1 MRLFAALRGNEYL
14 SQVSVLLSGSLIAQV
29 ITLLAAPILTRL
41 YSPDAF
47 GALALLLAIVAAVA
61 PGVGGRYEAA
71 VVVAVK
77 EEDRLAFFFIA
88 LWITTAICIAFY
100 IALALAFNLIS
111 SWLNANGLGNWLW
124 FAPLLLWCTGFIALM
139 HSWANAVKRYT
150 IIGRSLVLQNL
161 IVCASAVGLGVVWTD
176 ISGLLLANLIGPV
189 IVSMYLATVFNE
201 LVRSHAWPWN
211 SQKSKLAWSNKDFPL
226 YSGTSSILNGVMS
239 ALPVFFIAM
248 YFSDSIVGYYA
259 LLVRV
264 GAAPLSFIS
273 QSVSRVNFQ
282 KTSELVQAGISPAR
296 YIVKIT
302 LVLFVIAFVPAIP
315 LILFAP
321 SLFELLFGASWR
333 PAGVLLAIL
342 TPALVVQFVVSTLS
356 MSFVAVGH
364 LRLAAAWQL
373 LSLVVTL
380 AVFGYMGPLGNI
392 ERFFWAFMMKDVALY
407 LLYYAALIYAVRNR
421 KRCVVGN

>member
-1 MRLFAALRGNEYL
+1 MQLPAVLRRNEYL

-29 ITLLAAPILTRL
+29 ITLLVAPLLTRL

-47 GALALLLAIVAAVA
+47 GVLALLLAIVATIA

-88 LWITTAICIAFY
+88 LWITAAICIAFY
-100 IALALAFNLIS
+100 IALAFAFKFIS
-111 SWLNANGLGNWLW
+111 SWLNAEGLGNWLW

-139 HSWANAVKRYT
+139 HSWANAVKNYT
-150 IIGRSLVLQNL
+150 IIGRSLILQNL
-161 IVCASAVGLGVVWTD
+161 IVSISAVGLGIVSND
-176 ISGLLLANLIGPV
+176 INGLLLANLIGPV
-189 IVSMYLATVFNE
+189 IVCIYLATAFNG
-201 LVRSHAWPWN
+201 LLRSHAWRWN
-211 SQKSKLAWSNKDFPL
+211 RQKSKLAWSNKDFPL

-239 ALPVFFIAM
+239 ALPVFFLAM
-248 YFSDSIVGYYA
+248 YFSDSVVGYYA

-282 KTSELVQAGISPAR
+282 KTSELIHAGIDPTQ
-296 YIVKIT
+296 YIVKTT
-302 LVLFVIAFVPAIP
+302 LVLFLIGMVPAIP
-315 LILFAP
+315 VFLFAP
-321 SLFELLFGASWR
+321 ELFELIFGASWT
-333 PAGVLLAIL
+333 PAGGLLAIL

-373 LSLVVTL
+373 ISLVVTL
-380 AVFGYMGPLGNI
+380 TVFSYIAPLGNI

-407 LLYYAALIYAVRNR
+407 LLYYAALIYAIRNR
-421 KRCVVGN
+421 KSCVVSN